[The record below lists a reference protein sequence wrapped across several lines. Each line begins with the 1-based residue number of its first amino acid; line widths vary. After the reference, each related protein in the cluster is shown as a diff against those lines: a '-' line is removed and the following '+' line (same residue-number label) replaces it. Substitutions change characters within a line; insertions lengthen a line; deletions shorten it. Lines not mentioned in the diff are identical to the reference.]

1 MNGNKGFLLT
11 MVLAINVI
19 MYIQKETPVSESLF
33 NKVRGFNFIK
43 NKTLAQVFSGEL
55 CELSKNTF
63 SYRTPP
69 VAASVYF
76 NLIYV

>member
-1 MNGNKGFLLT
+1 M
-11 MVLAINVI
+11 
-19 MYIQKETPVSESLF
+19 SESLF
-33 NKVRGFNFIK
+33 NKVIGLDFIK
-43 NKTLAQVFSGEL
+43 NKTLTQVFSGEL